1 MQTAQLAK
9 ITTGEGGN
17 NNPHLVTLTN
27 SWGEVK
33 LLT

>member
-9 ITTGEGGN
+9 ITTGGGN
-17 NNPHLVTLTN
+17 NSPHLVTLTN

-33 LLT
+33 IEI